1 MLPWPERA
9 PFLLS
14 GSSRAAAGPEAVY
27 RRALGWVLAQLE
39 CFDPRHPFVQDH
51 QLRVKPF
58 LELVFVLN
66 PALRAGLDRQVPELR
81 RLTRFIDAT
90 FANYDFA
97 AFAHNDPAGL
107 LLLALRD
114 EYFGV
119 TGRSG
124 DGNDGLLAR
133 FVASG
138 LHERVTRSRI
148 PFRVMDLHYALDRA
162 AGQFRPEAYLP
173 LYKRTVLARGRG
185 LTRCNTNDLYSI
197 THTLFYLAD
206 LGQSPVAPLLGTD
219 AGRVHELLRHAL
231 AMMLRQKNLD
241 LAGEFIMCLSFF
253 GETDSPLLRLAW
265 AELAAQQLPDGAMP
279 SPTFSAARQAELAGD
294 AAARYEFTQCY
305 HTTLVML
312 GAATL
317 GQGGSAHL
325 GTELPADLWPEQP
338 SVPLGGCQ

>member
-1 MLPWPERA
+1 MLPWLETA
-9 PFLLS
+9 PLPRPASLPP
-14 GSSRAAAGPEAVY
+14 AAGPGPVY
-27 RRALGWVLAQLE
+27 QRALAWVLAHLE
-39 CFDPRHPFVQDH
+39 CFDPRHSFVQDH

-66 PALRAGLDRQVPELR
+66 PALRVGLDQQVPELR
-81 RLTRFIDAT
+81 RLTQFIDAT

-119 TGRSG
+119 TGRNT
-124 DGNDGLLAR
+124 DDNDGLLAR

-162 AGQFRPEAYLP
+162 AGHCQPEAYLP
-173 LYKRTVLARGRG
+173 LYAHTVLARGRG

-206 LGQSPVAPLLGTD
+206 LGQSPVAPLLGAD
-219 AGRVHELLRHAL
+219 AGRVHDLLRHAL

-253 GETDSPLLRLAW
+253 GETDSPLLKLAW
-265 AELAAQQLPDGAMP
+265 AELAAQQLPGGAMP
-279 SPTFSAARQAELAGD
+279 SPTYSAGRQAELVGD

-317 GQGGSAHL
+317 GQPGSADGVGDQPL
-325 GTELPADLWPEQP
+325 WRSPTLTGDL
-338 SVPLGGCQ
+338 L

>member
-1 MLPWPERA
+1 MLPWPETAACPVPASARPESA
-9 PFLLS
+9 HSES
-14 GSSRAAAGPEAVY
+14 GPATVY
-27 RRALGWVLAQLE
+27 RRALAWVLAHLE

-66 PALRAGLDRQVPELR
+66 PALRVGLDRQVPELR
-81 RLTRFIDAT
+81 HLTRFIDAT
-90 FANYDFA
+90 FAEYDFA
-97 AFAHNDPAGL
+97 AFAQNDPAGL

-119 TGRSG
+119 TGRAAHE
-124 DGNDGLLAR
+124 NDGLLSR

-138 LHERVTRSRI
+138 LHERVARSRI
-148 PFRVMDLHYALDRA
+148 PFRVMDLRYALDRA
-162 AGQFRPEAYLP
+162 SGQFQPETYLP
-173 LYKRTVLARGRG
+173 LYAQTVLARGRG

-206 LGQSPVAPLLGTD
+206 LGQSPVAPLLGAD
-219 AGRVHELLRHAL
+219 AGRVQEMLRHAL

-253 GETDSPLLRLAW
+253 GETQSALLQLAW

-279 SPTFSAARQAELAGD
+279 SPTYSAGRHAELGTD

-317 GQGGSAHL
+317 GQPAWQELALSGGRL
-325 GTELPADLWPEQP
+325 
-338 SVPLGGCQ
+338 